1 MGERPAPA
9 VARER
14 QARLL
19 ERQRP
24 IALARR
30 RSLIGQRLQVLVE
43 GVCEESEHLLSG
55 RHRGMAP
62 EIDGRLLLADGFAA
76 AGSLVEVEIVDAYA
90 DDLVGHI
97 VGNRGAGQEERAKRA
112 APSAAPKVSE
122 RRAW

>member
-1 MGERPAPA
+1 MADRPAPA

-30 RSLIGQRLQVLVE
+30 RALVGKRLEVLVE
-43 GVCEESEHLLSG
+43 GVCDESEHLLSG

-62 EIDGRLLLADGFAA
+62 DIDGRLLIADGFAP
-76 AGSLVEVEIVDAYA
+76 AGTLVEVEIVDAYA
-90 DDLVGHI
+90 DDLVGTSWTAAATS
-97 VGNRGAGQEERAKRA
+97 AGVAAER
-112 APSAAPKVSE
+112 E
-122 RRAW
+122 

>member
-1 MGERPAPA
+1 MADRPAPA

-24 IALARR
+24 ISLARR
-30 RSLIGQRLQVLVE
+30 RAMIGQRLEVLVE
-43 GVCEESEHLLSG
+43 GLCDESEHLLSG

-62 EIDGRLLLADGFAA
+62 DIDGRLLIADGIASP
-76 AGSLVEVEIVDAYA
+76 GSLVEVEIVDAFA

-97 VGNRGAGQEERAKRA
+97 VTADSEAPLAGAPRHD
-112 APSAAPKVSE
+112 SE
-122 RRAW
+122 GASVPCK